1 MRVSDAER
9 DQAAE
14 VLRDAAAEGRITFD
28 ELDERL
34 DAAYAART
42 YADLEPVTSDLPTG
56 ARAPAG
62 QTPATAGGRPP
73 ERGDGGDALVVHS
86 QGSVIVRKGRWRV
99 PHRVEV
105 YNKHGITRLDFRGA
119 ALTSA
124 VVEVHIDT
132 SFGMGD
138 LVLPEGSTAEVDVDS
153 SWFGALRSKVD
164 SLRGPSHPHF
174 VITGT
179 CQGGSLQVRHKRPFS
194 WTGPGGLGG

>member
-14 VLRDAAAEGRITFD
+14 VLREAAGEGRITFD

-42 YADLEPVTSDLPTG
+42 YADLEQVTSDLPAGVRT
-56 ARAPAG
+56 PAG
-62 QTPATAGGRPP
+62 QVPPAAGGRPP
-73 ERGDGGDALVVHS
+73 EHGDGGDPLVIRS
-86 QGSVIVRKGRWRV
+86 QGSVVVRGGRWRV

-105 YNKHGITRLDFRGA
+105 YNKHGITRLDFRA
-119 ALTSA
+119 ASLAGA
-124 VVEVHIDT
+124 VVEVHLDT
-132 SFGMGD
+132 SHGMGD
-138 LVLPEGSTAEVDVDS
+138 LVLPEGATAEVDVDS

-174 VITGT
+174 VVTGT
-179 CQGGSLQVRHKRPFS
+179 CRGGSLQIRHKRPFP
-194 WTGPGGLGG
+194 WAGPRALGS